1 MRIKLTSIQYI
12 EAEKGGRRRVD
23 IVSAAAAAASSSS
36 AYSSLYET
44 ELEARVLLSN

>member
-23 IVSAAAAAASSSS
+23 IVSAAAAASSSS

>member
-12 EAEKGGRRRVD
+12 EAVKGGRRRVD
-23 IVSAAAAAASSSS
+23 IVSAAAASSSS

>member
-12 EAEKGGRRRVD
+12 EAEKGGRTRLVD
-23 IVSAAAAAASSSS
+23 IVSEAAASSSS
-36 AYSSLYET
+36 AYSSLYEI

>member
-23 IVSAAAAAASSSS
+23 IVSAAAASSS

>member
-23 IVSAAAAAASSSS
+23 IVSAAAASSSS

>member
-23 IVSAAAAAASSSS
+23 IVSAAAAASSS

>member
-12 EAEKGGRRRVD
+12 EAVKGGRRRVD
-23 IVSAAAAAASSSS
+23 IVSAAAAASSSS